1 MGLSQDEI
9 NGLRDDGA
17 DGSSENN
24 PKLSVIQKM
33 AARMTES
40 VENII
45 PVLIG
50 STGEMKVGAHEPVQK
65 QLDEL
70 LGSLPENNA
79 YFIFTEPTLT
89 TSVLVGYIDFEMAL
103 DLSQKMMG
111 QEGEEELNE
120 ALLSAL
126 NEAFNN
132 ILGAYDTAL
141 KEEFGIDVEHGDLK
155 FLEGKPVDTV
165 TAEAG
170 MAADTMIWH
179 IPMVGTIDDGSFKLG
194 LLISEAAMNE
204 IAEKHPAVTEAKAA
218 PEDAKAEADEKPA
231 GDLSDQAEIDAL
243 VAAQK
248 QDEVQAPV
256 TGASAEQ
263 PESRT
268 VPTAV
273 FEELAPR
280 ESIGETRGIDLIL
293 DVPLGVTVE
302 LGRKTLSVRDILALN
317 PGSLVEL
324 EKLAGEA
331 VDLLVNGKL
340 FAHGEVVVIDEN
352 FGVRVSTI
360 ITPKER
366 IEKLSEGS

>member
-9 NGLRDDGA
+9 NGLKDDGA
-17 DGSSENN
+17 DSSSENN
-24 PKLSVIQKM
+24 PKSVIQKM

-50 STGEMKVGAHEPVQK
+50 STGEMKVDAHDPVQK

-79 YFIFTEPTLT
+79 YFIFTELSLT
-89 TSVLVGYIDFEMAL
+89 SSVLVGYIDFEMAL

-170 MAADTMIWH
+170 MAADTKIWH
-179 IPMVGTIDDGSFKLG
+179 IPMVGTIDDRSFKLG

-204 IAEKHPAVTEAKAA
+204 IAEKHPVATETKAA
-218 PEDAKAEADEKPA
+218 QEDAEVGADEKPSEE
-231 GDLSDQAEIDAL
+231 LSDQAEIDAL

-256 TGASAEQ
+256 TGASADQ
-263 PESRT
+263 PETRT
-268 VPTAV
+268 VPLAV
-273 FEELAPR
+273 FEELTPR
-280 ESIGETRGIDLIL
+280 ESIGETKGIDLIL
-293 DVPLGVTVE
+293 DVPLNVTVE

-352 FGVRVSTI
+352 FGVRVSMI

-366 IEKLSEGS
+366 IEKMNDGGS

>member
-24 PKLSVIQKM
+24 PKSSVIQKM

-50 STGEMKVGAHEPVQK
+50 STGEMKVDAHDPVQK

-89 TSVLVGYIDFEMAL
+89 SSVLVGYIDFEMAL

-141 KEEFGIDVEHGDLK
+141 KEEFGIDIEHGDLK
-155 FLEGKPVDTV
+155 FLEDTV

-204 IAEKHPAVTEAKAA
+204 IAEKHPAVTEAKAKQ
-218 PEDAKAEADEKPA
+218 ENAKAEADEKPA
-231 GDLSDQAEIDAL
+231 EDLSDQAEIDAL

-256 TGASAEQ
+256 TGVSADQ

-280 ESIGETRGIDLIL
+280 ESIGETKGIDLIL
-293 DVPLGVTVE
+293 DVPLSVTVE

-352 FGVRVSTI
+352 FGVRVSMI

-366 IEKLSEGS
+366 IEKMSDGGS